1 MSITTVHVPVTY
13 KAVDD
18 DAAAA
23 AVVFVVVVGGGAV
36 EAGISLEPDSQ
47 R

>member
-1 MSITTVHVPVTY
+1 MHVPVTY